1 MQFLKPLF
9 YSNLEINA
17 KIESV
22 KNAKLSGLRN
32 TETPR
37 VARLKSEPDFENC
50 IGILQ
55 KKKI

>member
-22 KNAKLSGLRN
+22 KNARLSGLRN
-32 TETPR
+32 IETSR
-37 VARLKSEPDFENC
+37 VASLKSDAEFENC
-50 IGILQ
+50 IVIFQ